1 MTLVASDLPEVLG
14 ISDRVVVM
22 KEGAVTG
29 ELQRDEFNE
38 QTALR
43 LAMLDQEGSAA
54 A

>member
-1 MTLVASDLPEVLG
+1 MLG
-14 ISDRVVVM
+14 ISDRVLVM
-22 KEGAVTG
+22 KDGAVTG

-43 LAMLDQEGSAA
+43 LAMLDKEESAA